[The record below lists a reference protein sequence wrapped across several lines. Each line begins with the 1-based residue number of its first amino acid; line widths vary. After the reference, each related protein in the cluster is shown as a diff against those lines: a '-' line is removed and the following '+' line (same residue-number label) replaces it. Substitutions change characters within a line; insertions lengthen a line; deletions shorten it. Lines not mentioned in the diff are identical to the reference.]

1 MSAKRQVASA
11 VASVASGLGL
21 TRLRRQRRRSRRD
34 FRVYILEY
42 HAVATQGEAEGVVS
56 AERFRRHAEWLKARW
71 RCVTVAQAAEK
82 LQGGL
87 DEDLLVFSFD
97 DGYADNARVAFPIL
111 SSLGLPGTIYLA
123 TAFLDGKPL
132 WFDLARRGLAE
143 AASNAQAAATI
154 AGAERELLQRLLAG
168 WPTSLPLEEAM
179 RRLKDAPPRERE
191 KAAVALAPL
200 AEKRAAKEPMRW
212 QEARE
217 LQAAGFEL
225 GAHTV
230 DHPILSRLEEAEQ
243 ENQIAQS
250 IDRIEAELGQRPRTF
265 AMPNGSARDYDDATL
280 RVIKRLGLL
289 AACTTRRGSNAP
301 GCDLHQLRRIGI
313 GSDSLA
319 MLDTRLTGLFDEGL
333 RRVFSRP

>member
-1 MSAKRQVASA
+1 MSAKKRVAAA
-11 VASVASGLGL
+11 VATVASGLGL
-21 TRLRRQRRRSRRD
+21 TRLQQRRRRSRRD

-42 HAVATQGEAEGVVS
+42 HAVAAQGEAEGVVS
-56 AERFRRHAEWLKARW
+56 AERFRRHAEWIQARW

-97 DGYADNARVAFPIL
+97 DGYADNARVVFPIL
-111 SSLGLPGTIYLA
+111 SSLGVPGTIYLA
-123 TAFLDGKPL
+123 TGFLDGKSL

-143 AASNAQAAATI
+143 AVVNPELAKALK
-154 AGAERELLQRLLAG
+154 GRELLGRLLEG
-168 WPTSLPLEEAM
+168 WPTPLKLEAAM
-179 RRLKDAPPRERE
+179 QRLKDAPARDRE
-191 KAAVALAPL
+191 AAATALLPL
-200 AEKRAAKEPMRW
+200 AERRAAKEPMRW

-230 DHPILSRLEEAEQ
+230 DHPILSKLDENEQ
-243 ENQIAQS
+243 EGQIAGS
-250 IDRIEAELGQRPRTF
+250 IERIEMELGQRPRTF

-280 RVIKRLGLL
+280 RVIRRLGLL
-289 AACTTRRGSNAP
+289 AACTTRRGSNAA

-319 MLDTRLTGLFDEGL
+319 MLDARLTGLFDEGL